1 LYGTNYGTQTSE
13 KSGSLE
19 KVGHGEKQQQP
30 HREPKCSVIS
40 DGNRELILPRFCDM
54 ARYLAERVAVR
65 MQNAATRHAVGNHI
79 LPFNPATFVEVSCF
93 CLLDSKVKS
102 VQFSVKIWKVK

>member
-1 LYGTNYGTQTSE
+1 MYGTNYGSQTSE

-19 KVGHGEKQQQP
+19 KVGHGEKQQQQQQQ
-30 HREPKCSVIS
+30 REPKSSVFS

-54 ARYLAERVAVR
+54 TQYLAERVAVR
-65 MQNAATRHAVGNHI
+65 MQSAATRHAVGNHI

-93 CLLDSKVKS
+93 CLLDGT
-102 VQFSVKIWKVK
+102 VQCAHFSVKIW